1 MLQVHSV
8 RHVRNNAHATLETYA
23 FSIDIWM
30 QVRTEHLFS
39 LVIRQHGYKS
49 QKFGTPKHDVTKTLT
64 EFTTCM
70 VQAMGQVNGR
80 WQLSTTPP
88 PPKKYSKDWS
98 IFTTL
103 EIYFTTYWQYPGCI
117 SLSNYVDVGGLGKL
131 PVCHKKCL
139 DFFILWHIHRLY
151 LGQPHAKYN
160 VVPAKVRPFG
170 D

>member
-88 PPKKYSKDWS
+88 APKKILKRLIDFHDTWNIFYYLLTVSRMYKFKQLRRRGWS
-98 IFTTL
+98 GQIASLPQKVSWFFHSLTYPQVISWTTPCK
-103 EIYFTTYWQYPGCI
+103 I
-117 SLSNYVDVGGLGKL
+117 
-131 PVCHKKCL
+131 
-139 DFFILWHIHRLY
+139 
-151 LGQPHAKYN
+151 
-160 VVPAKVRPFG
+160 
-170 D
+170 